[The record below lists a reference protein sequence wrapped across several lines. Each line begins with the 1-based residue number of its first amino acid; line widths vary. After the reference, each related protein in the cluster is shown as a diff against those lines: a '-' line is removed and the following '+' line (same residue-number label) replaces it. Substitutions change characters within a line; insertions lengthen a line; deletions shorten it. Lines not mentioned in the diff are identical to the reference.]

1 MMIALLPAGWAVDM
15 LGEHHVL
22 IAGGIMTGLL
32 AATSA
37 LAPGLIVLAPLLILV
52 GAAAATPTPA
62 GSTAII
68 SAFPLRDRGLVMSV
82 RQTGV
87 PLGGVIAA
95 LLLPPVALLFG
106 WRQALV
112 FAAAFAILGALGS
125 FWLLRRVTGQEQ
137 LATRG
142 ERGAWRTIA
151 TRDGSLIGLAAI
163 FLALGQFVLIT
174 YIALYLVEVW
184 RLPVTLAELY
194 LVAANAGGVI
204 GRLLWG
210 VISDRLFAGNR
221 RSPLILASLMA
232 AAGFGLLAW
241 LPLTTPAAAILVLV
255 LFLGT
260 TVIGWN
266 GIYIALLSE
275 MAPPDK
281 RGRSVAY
288 GMMITQI
295 GIFAGPFAFGSVVD
309 ITRSYRIA
317 WTLVAFVLVLA
328 GLVLRQVHEP
338 MHEQPNQDGMS
349 GGTDPADH

>member
-1 MMIALLPAGWAVDM
+1 MVALLPAGWAVDM
-15 LGEHHVL
+15 LGERHVL
-22 IAGGIMTGLL
+22 IAGGILTGLL

-37 LAPGLIVLAPLLILV
+37 LAPGLIVLVPLLVLV

-62 GSTAII
+62 GSTAVI

-87 PLGGVIAA
+87 PLGGIIAA
-95 LLLPPVALLFG
+95 LLLPPVALLAG

-112 FAAAFAILGALGS
+112 LAAAVAILGALVA
-125 FWLLRRVTGQEQ
+125 FWMLRRVAGI
-137 LATRG
+137 
-142 ERGAWRTIA
+142 ERVASRAEHGMWWAVA
-151 TRDGSLIGLAAI
+151 SRDGSLVGLAAI
-163 FLALGQFVLIT
+163 FLALGQFVLVT

-184 RLPVTLAELY
+184 RLPVGLAELY
-194 LVAANAGGVI
+194 LVAANVGGVA

-210 VISDRLFAGNR
+210 MISDRLFASSR

-241 LPLTTPAAAILVLV
+241 LPISTPGAAILVLV
-255 LFLGT
+255 LFLGA

-309 ITRSYRIA
+309 ITRSYRVA

-328 GLVLRQVHEP
+328 ALVLWQVREP
-338 MHEQPNQDGMS
+338 LHEQANQS
-349 GGTDPADH
+349 GVPGGNDLKAL